1 MTFVIFGSD
10 NTEFVIDKAFVLI
23 LSALLS
29 LYTYS
34 EVDVILPLLLALI
47 VCCADELVPKKAVTA
62 ALYGIYCGVAIFYP
76 PMLCYAP
83 AAAYG
88 LIIKGNIAYSC
99 AFIVVPLLTNLEKM
113 PFTALGCVAVMALVT
128 VSSRVKMKVIME
140 LYEKNRSQRDSLTQ
154 LTLELE
160 NKLNTTLSEQNFEI
174 KNAQLGERNRIAREI
189 HDNVGHQLSCSI
201 IQLGAII
208 AIEKDEKTKALL
220 TQLSDTLNTGMNSIR
235 SSVHDLR
242 DESLDLYTTL
252 YTLCAGFTF
261 CKCTLK
267 YEISKNPENKYVYA
281 FTGIVKEA
289 LSNVIKHSDATEVNV
304 ILSEHPKLYQLI
316 VSDNGTISRNSSGH
330 GMGLENIRQR
340 VSSLDGIVN
349 ITNDDGYRIFV
360 SAKK

>member
-1 MTFVIFGSD
+1 
-10 NTEFVIDKAFVLI
+10 
-23 LSALLS
+23 
-29 LYTYS
+29 
-34 EVDVILPLLLALI
+34 
-47 VCCADELVPKKAVTA
+47 
-62 ALYGIYCGVAIFYP
+62 
-76 PMLCYAP
+76 MLCFAP

-88 LIIKGNIAYSC
+88 LIVKNVYAYCC
-99 AFIVVPLLTNLEKM
+99 AFVLLPLAVN
-113 PFTALGCVAVMALVT
+113 FSALSSEALVCFGVMT
-128 VSSRVKMKVIME
+128 LVTASSRIKLFVISE
-140 LYEKNRSQRDSLTQ
+140 LADKNRTQRDSLTQ

-160 NKLNTTLSEQNFEI
+160 SKLDTTLTEQNVEI
-174 KNAQLGERNRIAREI
+174 RNAQLGERNRIAREI

-208 AIEKDEKTKALL
+208 AVEKDEKTRLL
-220 TQLSDTLNTGMNSIR
+220 LEQLSDTLNKGMNSIR

-252 YTLCAGFTF
+252 YTLCVGFTF

-267 YEISKNPENKYVYA
+267 YEISDNPENKYVYA

-316 VSDNGTISRNSSGH
+316 VSDNGTLSQNKSSH

-340 VSSLDGIVN
+340 AASVDGIVN
-349 ITNDDGYRIFV
+349 ITCDNGYRIFV
-360 SAKK
+360 SAKKQ